1 MEWLRLL
8 GLPILGLLLVL
19 MPLVLSEFRLNLLA
33 KYLCFAFP
41 AIGIVL
47 IWGYGGILSLGQGI
61 FFGLGSY
68 MMAMFLK
75 LESTTS
81 DSSAQALSEFFGSSL
96 PDFMVWNSVDALP
109 WWWEPFH
116 YFWFTLPA
124 MIILPAFIAF
134 VLAYLNFR
142 KRVGGVYFSIIT
154 LALSAMMAIVIIGQQ
169 GVTGGINGITD
180 FKTFFGIS
188 FEAEGV
194 RTGLYFATVVLLLI
208 ALVAGRFIVGSRLG
222 KILVAIRDR
231 EDRVRFSGYDPAM
244 FKGFIFAVAAV
255 LSSIGGALFTLQVG
269 LASPSLVGIVPSIE
283 MVIYAAVGG
292 RLSLI
297 GAVYGAILVGAGKT
311 YFSGEFRRVLAVFHR
326 RIVHARRHLPARRPG
341 ESAGQVEGQQERT
354 RGSAEVSGLILSV
367 EDLTVSFDGFKAVDG
382 LNFYVEEEELR
393 VVIGPNGAGKT
404 TLLDMI
410 CGKTKPSGGSIRFK
424 NRQLTSMIEYQITR
438 AGVGRKFQNPSVYE
452 DLTVLE
458 NLEISYPKKRNVFG
472 SLFFR
477 RAPEIVDKIESVARQ
492 IYLDE
497 QLGTKA
503 GLLSHGQK
511 QWLEIGML
519 LMQDPELMLLDE
531 PVAGMSAREREQT
544 AELLKRIAK
553 GRSMVVIEH
562 DMAFVKMIA
571 QKVTVLHQGKEARR
585 RHDGTGAE
593 RRTRHR
599 CLSWS
604 LTFIQDKKRKKA
616 EMRLFCSH

>member
-1 MEWLRLL
+1 LSNGASAVNGTARSAVARRTPVEWLRLL
-8 GLPILGLLLVL
+8 GLPILGLMLVL
-19 MPLVLSEFRLNLLA
+19 VPLVLSEFRLNLLA

-68 MMAMFLK
+68 MMAMYLK

-116 YFWFTLPA
+116 SFWFTLPA
-124 MIILPAFIAF
+124 IIILPAFIAF

-154 LALSAMMAIVIIGQQ
+154 LALSAIMSIVIIGQQ
-169 GVTGGINGITD
+169 GVTGGVNGITD

-188 FEAEGV
+188 FEAQGV
-194 RTGLYFATVVLLLI
+194 RTGLYFATILLLLV
-208 ALVAGRFIVGSRLG
+208 ALVASRFIISSRLG

-255 LSSIGGALFTLQVG
+255 LSSIGGALFTLQIG

-311 YFSGEFRRVLAVFHR
+311 FFSENFVEYWLYFIG
-326 RIVHARRHLPARRPG
+326 
-341 ESAGQVEGQQERT
+341 
-354 RGSAEVSGLILSV
+354 GLFML
-367 EDLTVSFDGFKAVDG
+367 
-382 LNFYVEEEELR
+382 
-393 VVIGPNGAGKT
+393 VVIFLPEGLASLLGK
-404 TLLDMI
+404 I
-410 CGKTKPSGGSIRFK
+410 KGG
-424 NRQLTSMIEYQITR
+424 
-438 AGVGRKFQNPSVYE
+438 
-452 DLTVLE
+452 
-458 NLEISYPKKRNVFG
+458 RN
-472 SLFFR
+472 
-477 RAPEIVDKIESVARQ
+477 A
-492 IYLDE
+492 
-497 QLGTKA
+497 
-503 GLLSHGQK
+503 
-511 QWLEIGML
+511 
-519 LMQDPELMLLDE
+519 
-531 PVAGMSAREREQT
+531 
-544 AELLKRIAK
+544 
-553 GRSMVVIEH
+553 
-562 DMAFVKMIA
+562 
-571 QKVTVLHQGKEARR
+571 
-585 RHDGTGAE
+585 GTGA
-593 RRTRHR
+593 R
-599 CLSWS
+599 
-604 LTFIQDKKRKKA
+604 Q
-616 EMRLFCSH
+616 